1 MERSKVPFVALLALA
16 SLLATGSKTPS
27 QTSAQSSNSSDG
39 AWYFAVSGDSRN
51 CGDVVMPAIAAG
63 VIQSGASFYWHLGDF
78 RAIYQFDEDMQ
89 HQPEHLA
96 KPMDIADYELS
107 SWDDFIRSQITPFGA
122 LPVFLGIGNHETIP
136 PKTRKQY
143 IIQFGDWLDSPTLRA
158 QRLSDDP
165 LAHKLTTYYHW
176 IQKGVDFINLDNSTP
191 DQFDS
196 AQIKWFEKTLRA
208 AESNSQ
214 IHTVVVGM
222 HEALPESISANHSM
236 DQSANGI
243 ESGRRVYLDLLEA
256 QNEAHKRV
264 YVLASHSHYFMDGI
278 FNTNYWRAK
287 GGVLPGWII
296 GTAGAVRYALPK
308 ESTEARAAETN
319 VYGFL
324 LAQVQPSG
332 EIQFTFKRLQE
343 SDVPAAVSDRYKS
356 EFVHW
361 CFAENSAAH

>member
-1 MERSKVPFVALLALA
+1 MERSKVPVVALALA
-16 SLLATGSKTPS
+16 FLLATGAKTQSENPV
-27 QTSAQSSNSSDG
+27 QSANSTGG

-78 RAIYQFDEDMQ
+78 RAIYEFDEDMQ
-89 HQPEHLA
+89 HQSEHLA
-96 KPMDIADYELS
+96 KPMDIADYEQS
-107 SWDDFIRSQITPFGA
+107 AWDDFIRNQLTPFGT

-136 PKTRKQY
+136 PKNRDQY
-143 IIQFGDWLDSPTLRA
+143 IIQFGDWLNSPALRA
-158 QRLSDDP
+158 QRLSDDSF
-165 LAHKLTTYYHW
+165 AHKLTTYYHW
-176 IQKGVDFINLDNSTP
+176 IQNGVDFINLDNSTP

-196 AQIKWFEKTLRA
+196 AQMKWFEKTLQA
-208 AESNSQ
+208 AESNPQ
-214 IHTVVVGM
+214 VRTVVVGM
-222 HEALPESISANHSM
+222 HEALPQSISANHSM
-236 DQSANGI
+236 DQSANGV
-243 ESGRRVYLDLLEA
+243 ESGRHVYRNLLKA
-256 QNEAHKRV
+256 QDEAHKHV

-278 FNTNYWRAK
+278 FNTDYWRAN

-308 ESTEARAAETN
+308 ESSDAHAAETN

-324 LAQVQPSG
+324 LAQAKPSG
-332 EIQFTFKRLQE
+332 EIEFTFKRLQE
-343 SDVPAAVSDRYKS
+343 SDVPATVVDRYRP